1 MLGSDPRGI
10 ASSQR
15 AGVAATAVDVGG
27 QVYCIRNRFPSRLI
41 MIAPHRFIPCLT
53 LLHRFS
59 IGLRSGDYGGKYSS
73 LAPAAS
79 MAVRTPATLWVARLS
94 KMTPSSRC
102 SLGTSPCF
110 TQAKNSSPPSARRTA
125 TGFVALGDT
134 RRQSSWSSENGRGAR
149 LRPAAR
155 PPRSNS
161 GWRQGPPCSCP
172 VRKDE
177 ESVPAPTP
185 EWLSCPNPA
194 TPAPYSKATCFM
206 DTF

>member
-1 MLGSDPRGI
+1 MVQKLARADFVNYEKYRGLI
-10 ASSQR
+10 SSLTK
-15 AGVAATAVDVGG
+15 AAPAALNSWLAVRGA
-27 QVYCIRNRFPSRLI
+27 RL
-41 MIAPHRFIPCLT
+41 FIPCLT

-125 TGFVALGDT
+125 TGFVALGDA

-161 GWRQGPPCSCP
+161 GWRQCPPCSCP

-185 EWLSCPNPA
+185 EWLTCPNPA